1 MKICSSGG
9 WITLDKNIF
18 KNNKINEEL
27 FFYESESGLK
37 VYLMPKSGYMKKYAV
52 FATRYGSNDNKFIP
66 IGEKEAIEVPEGI
79 AHFLEHKLFEEP
91 DENIFDKFSESGA
104 SVNAYTNFDQTAY
117 LFSCTDNFYENLE
130 LLIKFVQ
137 NPYFTDENVEKEKGI
152 IAQEIKMY
160 QDNPGWKVFF
170 NCLTGMYHNHPVKT
184 DIAGTVE
191 SIQKIDKE
199 TLYTCYNTFYHPKN
213 MVLFLVGDISF
224 DEVIKVVNNSE
235 KKNIKPGVDSI
246 TRIYPEEPKEIKEKY
261 IEEKLVTSIPIFTIG
276 FKDDEL
282 GLEGKELVKREIVT
296 NILLEMLFGKSSEF
310 YQELYSEGLIDAS
323 FGGQYVGHKNYGHSI
338 VVGQSYK
345 PEVVLER
352 INTYLEEIRNEGL
365 NEEDF
370 ERIKKKDIG
379 SNIMGFNSVEFIANN
394 FINYLFLDFSF
405 LDYLDVYKSISF
417 EDALNR
423 FNKHYRKYNYTLYVI
438 NQV

>member
-1 MKICSSGG
+1 
-9 WITLDKNIF
+9 
-18 KNNKINEEL
+18 
-27 FFYESESGLK
+27 
-37 VYLMPKSGYMKKYAV
+37 MPKSGYMKKYAV
-52 FATRYGSNDNKFIP
+52 FATQYGSNDNKFIP

-91 DENIFDKFSESGA
+91 DENIFDKFSEFGA
-104 SVNAYTNFDQTAY
+104 SVNAYTNFNQTAY

-160 QDNPGWKVFF
+160 EDNPGWKVFF

-191 SIQKIDKE
+191 SIRKIDKE
-199 TLYTCYNTFYHPKN
+199 ILYTCYNTFYHPKN

-224 DEVIKVVNNSE
+224 EEVVKVVDSSE
-235 KKNIKPGVDSI
+235 KKDIKLDVEEI

-261 IEEKLVTSIPIFTIG
+261 IEEKLVTSIPIFIIG

-296 NILLEMLFGKSSEF
+296 NILLEMLFGKSSKF

-338 VVGQSYK
+338 VAGQSYK

-370 ERIKKKDIG
+370 ERIKNKDIG

-394 FINYLFLDFSF
+394 FINYFFLDFLF
-405 LDYLDVYKSISF
+405 LDYLDVYDSISF

-423 FNKHYRKYNYTLYVI
+423 FNKHYRKDNYTLSVI
-438 NQV
+438 KPV

>member
-1 MKICSSGG
+1 M
-9 WITLDKNIF
+9 DKSIF

-52 FATRYGSNDNKFIP
+52 FATQYGSNDNKFIP

-91 DENIFDKFSESGA
+91 DENIFDKFSEFGA
-104 SVNAYTNFDQTAY
+104 SVNAYTNFNQTAY

-160 QDNPGWKVFF
+160 EDNPGWKVFF

-191 SIQKIDKE
+191 SIRKIDKE
-199 TLYTCYNTFYHPKN
+199 ILYTCYNTFYHPKN

-224 DEVIKVVNNSE
+224 EEVVKVVDSSE
-235 KKNIKPGVDSI
+235 KKDIKLDVEEI

-261 IEEKLVTSIPIFTIG
+261 IEEKLVTSIPIFIIG

-296 NILLEMLFGKSSEF
+296 NILLEMLFGKSSKF

-338 VVGQSYK
+338 VAGQSYK

-370 ERIKKKDIG
+370 ERIKNKDIG

-394 FINYLFLDFSF
+394 FINYFFLDFLF
-405 LDYLDVYKSISF
+405 LDYLDVYDSISF

-423 FNKHYRKYNYTLYVI
+423 FNKHYRKDNYTLSVI
-438 NQV
+438 KPV

>member
-1 MKICSSGG
+1 
-9 WITLDKNIF
+9 
-18 KNNKINEEL
+18 
-27 FFYESESGLK
+27 
-37 VYLMPKSGYMKKYAV
+37 
-52 FATRYGSNDNKFIP
+52 
-66 IGEKEAIEVPEGI
+66 
-79 AHFLEHKLFEEP
+79 
-91 DENIFDKFSESGA
+91 
-104 SVNAYTNFDQTAY
+104 
-117 LFSCTDNFYENLE
+117 
-130 LLIKFVQ
+130 
-137 NPYFTDENVEKEKGI
+137 
-152 IAQEIKMY
+152 
-160 QDNPGWKVFF
+160 
-170 NCLTGMYHNHPVKT
+170 
-184 DIAGTVE
+184 
-191 SIQKIDKE
+191 
-199 TLYTCYNTFYHPKN
+199 

-224 DEVIKVVNNSE
+224 DEVIKVVNTSE
-235 KKNIKPGVDSI
+235 KKDIKPGVDSI

-423 FNKHYRKYNYTLYVI
+423 FNKHYRKDNYTLSVI
-438 NQV
+438 NPV

>member
-1 MKICSSGG
+1 M
-9 WITLDKNIF
+9 DKSIF

-52 FATRYGSNDNKFIP
+52 FATQYGSNDNKFIP

-91 DENIFDKFSESGA
+91 DENIFDKFSEFGA
-104 SVNAYTNFDQTAY
+104 SVNAYTNFNQTAY

-160 QDNPGWKVFF
+160 EDNPGWKVFF

-191 SIQKIDKE
+191 SIRKIDKE
-199 TLYTCYNTFYHPKN
+199 ILYTCYNTFYHPKN
-213 MVLFLVGDISF
+213 MVLFLVGDISLE
-224 DEVIKVVNNSE
+224 EVVKVVDSSE
-235 KKNIKPGVDSI
+235 KKDIKLDVEEI

-261 IEEKLVTSIPIFTIG
+261 IEEKLVTSIPIFIIG

-296 NILLEMLFGKSSEF
+296 NILLEMLFGKSSKF

-338 VVGQSYK
+338 VAGQSYK

-370 ERIKKKDIG
+370 ERIKNKDIG

-394 FINYLFLDFSF
+394 FINYFFLDFLF
-405 LDYLDVYKSISF
+405 LDYLDVYDSISF

-423 FNKHYRKYNYTLYVI
+423 FNKHYRKDNYTLSVI
-438 NQV
+438 KPV

>member
-1 MKICSSGG
+1 M
-9 WITLDKNIF
+9 DKNIF

-27 FFYESESGLK
+27 LFYESESGLK

-52 FATRYGSNDNKFIP
+52 FATQYGSNDNKFIP

-91 DENIFDKFSESGA
+91 DENIFDKFSEYGA
-104 SVNAYTNFDQTAY
+104 SVNAYTNFNQTAY
-117 LFSCTDNFYENLE
+117 LFSCTDNFFENLE

-191 SIQKIDKE
+191 SIQKINKE

-213 MVLFLVGDISF
+213 MVLFLIGDISF

-235 KKNIKPGVDSI
+235 KKDIKPGVDSI

-296 NILLEMLFGKSSEF
+296 NILLEILFGKSSEF

-345 PEVVLER
+345 PEVVLDR
-352 INTYLEEIRNEGL
+352 INIYLEEIRNKGL

-379 SNIMGFNSVEFIANN
+379 SNIMGFNSIEFIANN
-394 FINYLFLDFSF
+394 FINYFFLDFSF
-405 LDYLDVYKSISF
+405 LYYLDVYNSISF

-423 FNKHYRKYNYTLYVI
+423 FNKHYRKDNYTLSVI
-438 NQV
+438 NPV